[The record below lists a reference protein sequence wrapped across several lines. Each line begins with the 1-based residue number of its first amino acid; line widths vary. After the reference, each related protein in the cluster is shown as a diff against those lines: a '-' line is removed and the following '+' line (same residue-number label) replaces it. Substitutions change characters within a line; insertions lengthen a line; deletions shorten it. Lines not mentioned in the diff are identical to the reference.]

1 MNRFLVASALV
12 GSTLGFFH
20 GRQIRPESES
30 ILHEVAYSARD
41 AAIGAIV
48 YPFVIPIGVFQI
60 AVKAPA
66 DTCVF
71 KSMSTL
77 FSTPQSETLK

>member
-41 AAIGAIV
+41 AAIGAVV

-60 AVKAPA
+60 ATKSSAN
-66 DTCVF
+66 TCVF
-71 KSMSTL
+71 KSIASL
-77 FSTPQSETLK
+77 FSQPLSETLK

>member
-30 ILHEVAYSARD
+30 IPHEVAYSARD
-41 AAIGAIV
+41 AAFGAVI
-48 YPFVIPIGVFQI
+48 YPFVIPIGLYQI
-60 AVKAPA
+60 ATKSPA
-66 DTCVF
+66 NTCVF
-71 KSMSTL
+71 KSVSTL
-77 FSTPQSETLK
+77 FSHPQSETLK